1 MISYLEGTVELKG
14 QKFVIVNVGGIGY
27 KVFVSPETLEKIPEK
42 SRSVNT
48 ADKPGI
54 DGEQLI
60 QDGVEEGRT
69 INTPDKLSI
78 NGERSRTIKIWT
90 HQYIREDA
98 EELYGFLHFAELD
111 LFETLIGVSGVGPKT
126 ALGVM
131 GVAPIDTLKRAIA
144 SGDTSY
150 LTKVS
155 GIGRKTAERIIVELR
170 EKMAGRGVSVE
181 APELKEEVDALEALQ
196 ALGYSQK
203 EARDALS
210 KNSDNTASAEKRI
223 KEALKNLGRKK

>member
-1 MISYLEGTVELKG
+1 MV
-14 QKFVIVNVGGIGY
+14 VNVGGVGY

-42 SRSVNT
+42 LGNV
-48 ADKPGI
+48 
-54 DGEQLI
+54 
-60 QDGVEEGRT
+60 
-69 INTPDKLSI
+69 
-78 NGERSRTIKIWT
+78 KIWT
-90 HQYIREDA
+90 HQYLRDDA

-111 LFETLIGVSGVGPKT
+111 LFEVLIGVSGVGPKT

-155 GIGRKTAERIIVELR
+155 GIGRKTADRIIIELK

-203 EARDALS
+203 EARDALG
-210 KNSDNTASAEKRI
+210 KISDNAAGAEKRI
-223 KEALKNLGRKK
+223 KEALKNLGRKR